1 MTPDTIVVLQAVSG
15 TAAWIIGLYF
25 LRFWR
30 DSDDRFFAYFGA
42 SFWLLALCW
51 ILLALY
57 SPTDETRPYIYAIRL
72 VAFGL
77 IIAAIIDKNRSTS
90 R

>member
-1 MTPDTIVVLQAVSG
+1 MTPDTIVVLQAISA

-25 LRFWR
+25 LRFQR
-30 DSDDRFFAYFGA
+30 DTGDRFFGYFGA

-51 ILLALY
+51 ILLALF

-77 IIAAIIDKNRSTS
+77 IIAAVIDKNRGPA